1 MKDKEFFKNA
11 VNEISSLNCL
21 KTVMEYYGVSF
32 KKDSSGY
39 VAKCVFHEENTPSL
53 RITDKGN
60 KAIYNCFGC
69 NCMGDIINFIE
80 KKDNVD
86 NREALKRAYDI
97 LNLHLKYEVKKTNNK
112 LDKFL
117 DFIQEK
123 SKIYKNTKGEEYLL
137 EDFYIYFDEKE
148 NPLYIKVKYRNKIN
162 KSKKYFITKS
172 LIENEIGYK
181 YGKTKDF
188 DTSRKIL
195 YNLPDIIKA
204 IQRDEWIFFVEGEKD
219 ANTLKNL
226 HLNATT
232 IYTKRWNEEY
242 SNILKNSKVA
252 FIGDSGKAG
261 EEFKDFVT
269 NHLKKCCKSLKIINL
284 PGLDKI
290 GDGKNKDVTD
300 WLESGRSKNELFQI
314 LKQSLD
320 LLNKFELQQDEKGIY
335 EINLKKDIEDFKE
348 EKRYLTNFKLKNA
361 TIYRNVDN
369 KNQSIKFTIVSNL
382 GKSDTIELDARECF
396 SDIRIFRRSI
406 GVDYTFTGNIND
418 LIKLQ
423 QWILKYFVIEDISIY
438 VKTGIREIN
447 NEKVL
452 ITNKGM
458 LLPTGTFDTSTKA
471 INSIHN
477 IDFTDIE
484 ILNKTEAKTLA
495 KYLFNFNSKE
505 NVYNTLGLGVANML
519 NSYARESTV
528 DNLPILQDL
537 GESKSGKSKALT
549 ILRLLFNNTNNAMS
563 LSASTDFALLKA
575 FDETFLPIF
584 LDEVKLSK
592 VSKHKINSLSNH
604 IRAITEGYENAKGT
618 KNLNLIKFTYNAS
631 LIISGEEE
639 IQETAVKNRSNIV
652 WYAISNFTKKGKEA
666 IDFLCNSKQGEEY
679 LRRFSKSLYL
689 HVLNEF
695 LDDSFELNY
704 EIAKNKYNL
713 NNKLKL
719 ENSRELNTAIYT
731 ILGLKL
737 LYDTFT
743 ELGVDMDEII
753 NLEEAADIIID
764 NLKYNVLEEH
774 ENGSKSEYE
783 KILEEINHLVY
794 IEDRTIRI
802 EEGVH
807 YKILSNTN
815 TIAFDFKTIYDKLN
829 KYYKLYKSENE
840 KLLDYKTFTKMISK
854 SAYVIDSDP
863 KKHYKA
869 VKRKVLSEDE
879 NGLPTYIMKNKK
891 MFILKINEI
900 RKLEMD
906 NIFPEDHE
914 FEEVLDNV
922 IPFN

>member
-1 MKDKEFFKNA
+1 MEDKMSFKKA
-11 VNEISSLNCL
+11 VEEISSLNCL
-21 KTVMEYYGVSF
+21 KTVMEYYNVSF

-39 VAKCVFHEENTPSL
+39 VTHCVFHSEKTPSL
-53 RITDKGN
+53 RITDRGN

-69 NCMGDIINFIE
+69 DTKGDIINFIRE
-80 KKDNVD
+80 MEGVD
-86 NREALKRAYDI
+86 NIDALKKAYDI
-97 LNLHLKYEVKKTNNK
+97 LGLHLDFENKKTNNK
-112 LDKFL
+112 LEGFL
-117 DFIQEK
+117 NFIRERLN
-123 SKIYKNTKGEEYLL
+123 IYKNSKGEEHFL
-137 EDFYIYFDEKE
+137 EDFYIYLDEEKK
-148 NPLYIKVKYRNKIN
+148 PIYLKIKYRNKIN
-162 KSKKYFITKS
+162 KSKKYFSTKS
-172 LIENEIGYK
+172 LIENEKGYK
-181 YGKTKDF
+181 YGTSEDF
-188 DTSRKIL
+188 DKSKKVL
-195 YNLPDIIKA
+195 YNLPDVVKA

-219 ANTLKNL
+219 ADTLKNL

-242 SNILKNSKVA
+242 SNTLKNAKVA

-269 NHLKKCCKSLKIINL
+269 DHLKKCCKSLKIINL

-300 WLESGRSKNELFQI
+300 WLESGKSKDELFKL

-320 LLNKFELQQDEKGIY
+320 LLNKFELQQDDKGIY
-335 EINLKKDIEDFKE
+335 EINLKKDLEDFKE
-348 EKRYLTNFKLKNA
+348 ERRYLTNFKLINA

-369 KNQSIKFTIVSNL
+369 KDQYIKFTIVSNL
-382 GKSDTIELDARECF
+382 GKIDTIEADARECF

-423 QWILKYFVIEDISIY
+423 QWILKYFITEDISIY
-438 VKTGIREIN
+438 VNTGIREIN
-447 NEKVL
+447 GKRVL

-458 LLPTGTFDTSTKA
+458 LLPNGYFDTSTKA

-484 ILNKTEAKTLA
+484 ILNKEEAETLA
-495 KYLFNFNSKE
+495 KYLFNFNAKE

-519 NSYARESTV
+519 NSYARESNL

-549 ILRLLFNNTNNAMS
+549 ILRLLFNNTNSAMS

-639 IQETAVKNRSNIV
+639 MQETAVKNRSNIV

-666 IDFLCNSKQGEEY
+666 IDFLCNSQMGEEY

-689 HVLNEF
+689 YVLNNFVDET
-695 LDDSFELNY
+695 LDIKYS
-704 EIAKNKYNL
+704 IAKSKYKFDE
-713 NNKLKL
+713 KLSIS
-719 ENSRELNTAIYT
+719 NSREVNTAIYT
-731 ILGLKL
+731 ILGLQL
-737 LYDTFT
+737 LYDTF
-743 ELGVDMDEII
+743 EDLGVEIEKII
-753 NLEEAADIIID
+753 NLQEAADIIVN
-764 NLKYNVLEEH
+764 NLKYNVLEEN
-774 ENGSKSEYE
+774 ESGSKSEYE
-783 KILEEINHLVY
+783 KILEEINHLAY
-794 IEDRTIRI
+794 IEDKTIRI

-807 YKILSNTN
+807 FRILSNTN

-829 KYYKLYKSENE
+829 KYYKLYKGENE

-854 SAYVIDSDP
+854 SAYVIDTDP

-869 VKRKVLSEDE
+869 VKRKVLTEDE
-879 NGLPTYIMKNKK
+879 NKIPTYIMKNKK
-891 MFILKINEI
+891 MFILKIDEI
-900 RKLEMD
+900 KKLEMD

-914 FEEVLDNV
+914 FEEILDNV